1 MHAVKG
7 KGKKVVKK
15 VRKKTREEILDQS
28 IPLFAASGY
37 DGVSMRE
44 VANAVGV
51 TPSALYYHF
60 PDKEQLY
67 LDAVAHAFKDKVAS
81 LKAALGGEGKASER
95 LKAFIFRFAKILAT
109 EKDFHRLLQWV
120 LLDGGGQRLHK
131 LVDRVFQEWFVAV
144 RDLSGKLGSSHDPH
158 LLAISIIGLVAFPFE
173 TRLARHFLP
182 DYQPQYENPDVLAQ
196 HAVDLLRH
204 GILGQDPGTGVRSSR
219 K

>member
-7 KGKKVVKK
+7 KGKKMAKK
-15 VRKKTREEILDQS
+15 ARKKTREEILDQS

-60 PDKEQLY
+60 SDKEQLY
-67 LDAVAHAFKDKVAS
+67 LDAVAHAFKDRVAS

-95 LKAFIFRFAKILAT
+95 LKAFIFRFARMLAT

-120 LLDGGGQRLHK
+120 LLDGGEQRLHK
-131 LVDRVFQEWFVAV
+131 LVDSVFQEWFVAV

-158 LLAISIIGLVAFPFE
+158 LLAISIISLVAFPFE
-173 TRLARHFLP
+173 TRLARRFLP
-182 DYQPQYENPDVLAQ
+182 DYQSQYENPDVLAQ
-196 HAVDLLRH
+196 HAIDLLRH
-204 GILGQDPGTGVRSSR
+204 GILGQDPGAGARPSQ